1 VISLIFFAG
10 MFVLLWVLLIQPQ
23 RRRRAEQSRLHEHLA
38 VGDEVMTLGG
48 LYGRIERIDEDAIR
62 IEIAPGTTVRVAKS
76 AIATR
81 VEPEEA
87 ETPVESSASPLP

>member
-23 RRRRAEQSRLHEHLA
+23 RRRRAEQARLRDELA
-38 VGDEVMTLGG
+38 VGDEVITLGG
-48 LYGRIERIDEDAIR
+48 LYGRIERLDEDEIR
-62 IEIAPGTTVRVAKS
+62 LEIAPGTSVRLAKS
-76 AIATR
+76 AVATR

-87 ETPVESSASPLP
+87 ENPVETGASSLP